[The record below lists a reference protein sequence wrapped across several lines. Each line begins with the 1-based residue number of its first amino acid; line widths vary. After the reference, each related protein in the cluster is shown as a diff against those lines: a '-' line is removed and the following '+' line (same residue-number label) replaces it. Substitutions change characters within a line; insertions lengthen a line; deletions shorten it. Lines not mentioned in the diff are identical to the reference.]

1 MLSKE
6 SWIFKKIYNKRLDK
20 IDEFSEKINYG
31 DLKFIVKRSDLG
43 NYFSE
48 LRDPAIFLDSI
59 KRREILIEEA
69 QHKREE
75 FNRYLKQ

>member
-48 LRDPAIFLDSI
+48 LRDPVIFLDSI